1 MASRPAPSGSRLR
14 PAWAEVDLSAI
25 THNARVLREL
35 VAPAQLCAV
44 VKAWA
49 YGHGPV
55 QVAEAALAGGA
66 TWLGVALV
74 EEGRLLRTAGVTEP
88 VLVLSEPPL
97 GAFPEVVAQD
107 LVPTLYTFDGVEA
120 AAKAVVASGRE
131 TPLPVHV
138 KVDTGMHRVGAAPD
152 VAASVAMAVAGHP
165 ELSLEGLYT
174 HFAVA
179 DEPDRDDFTAAQ
191 LAKLRAV
198 LDRLAADGVRA
209 PLVHAANSAGA
220 IAHPD

>member
-1 MASRPAPSGSRLR
+1 
-14 PAWAEVDLSAI
+14 
-25 THNARVLREL
+25 
-35 VAPAQLCAV
+35 
-44 VKAWA
+44 
-49 YGHGPV
+49 
-55 QVAEAALAGGA
+55 
-66 TWLGVALV
+66 
-74 EEGRLLRTAGVTEP
+74 
-88 VLVLSEPPL
+88 
-97 GAFPEVVAQD
+97 
-107 LVPTLYTFDGVEA
+107 
-120 AAKAVVASGRE
+120 
-131 TPLPVHV
+131 
-138 KVDTGMHRVGAAPD
+138 PD

-220 IAHPD
+220 IAHPDSRLDLVRCGIALYGHAPTPELADTIPLRPALSFKARVSYVKEVGAGEVISYGLRYTTTQR